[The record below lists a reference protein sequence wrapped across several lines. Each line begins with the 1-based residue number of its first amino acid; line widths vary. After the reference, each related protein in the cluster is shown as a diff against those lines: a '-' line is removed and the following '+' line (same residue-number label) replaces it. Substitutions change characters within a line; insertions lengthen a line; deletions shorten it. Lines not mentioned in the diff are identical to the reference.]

1 MPPPQPPKKSNAL
14 LFVLGGCAVLLLLG
28 VVGVGIAGFI
38 FYKKGSEIV
47 KNPPRTTRTTTTT
60 TKPSTGDGDSNGSRT
75 TSKGNGGSVK
85 DAPDWVVVYPG
96 ATTENAFSSTSG
108 DRKSGGFTLKSDD
121 SADKVLD
128 FYEDHMKSEG
138 FNITK
143 SSSSSYR
150 AVVGLSK
157 DYSQTF
163 TVSVSELGGRQ
174 TIVVAYSFKE

>member
-14 LFVLGGCAVLLLLG
+14 LFILGGCAVLFLLG
-28 VVGVGIAGFI
+28 LVGVGIAGFI
-38 FYKKGSEIV
+38 LYRKGAEIA
-47 KNPPRTTRTTTTT
+47 KTPPRPSRTPTT
-60 TKPSTGDGDSNGSRT
+60 TKPSTGDNDSNGSRT
-75 TSKGNGGSVK
+75 TSKGNGDSIK
-85 DAPDWVVVYPG
+85 DAPDWVVIYPG
-96 ATTENAFSSTSG
+96 ATTENAFSTTSG
-108 DRKSGGFTLKSDD
+108 DRKAGGFTLKSDD
-121 SADKVLD
+121 AADKVLD

-150 AVVGLSK
+150 AVTGLSK

>member
-14 LFVLGGCAVLLLLG
+14 LFVLGGCAVLFLLG
-28 VVGVGIAGFI
+28 LVGVGIAGFI

-60 TKPSTGDGDSNGSRT
+60 TPSTGDSDSNGSRN
-75 TSKGNGGSVK
+75 TSKSGDSVSG
-85 DAPDWVVVYPG
+85 APSWVVVYPG
-96 ATTENAFSSTSG
+96 ATTQNAFSSTSD
-108 DRKSGGFTLKSDD
+108 DRKSGGFTLKTDD

-128 FYEDHMKSEG
+128 FYEDHMKEEG

-174 TIVVAYSFKE
+174 TIVVAYSYKQ

>member
-14 LFVLGGCAVLLLLG
+14 LFVLGGCAVLFLLG
-28 VVGVGIAGFI
+28 LVGVGIAGFL
-38 FYKKGSEIV
+38 FYKKGAEIS
-47 KNPPRTTRTTTTT
+47 KTPPRTTRTTTTT
-60 TKPSTGDGDSNGSRT
+60 TKPSDSDSDSSGSRT
-75 TSKGNGGSVK
+75 TSKGGGGSVK
-85 DAPDWVVVYPG
+85 DAPSWVVVYPD
-96 ATTENAFSSTSG
+96 ATAQNTFSSTSG
-108 DRKSGGFTLKSDD
+108 DRKSGGFTLKTDD
-121 SADKVLD
+121 SADKVLE

-174 TIVVAYSFKE
+174 TIVVAYSYKE